1 MLVDRFNNLARITQ
15 APTWFLEALAVH
27 LAVPVEPETAL
38 GARFGGFFIHEGQRY
53 GSLLRGDVV
62 AAGLVP
68 HVVALAKHYRLT
80 GRVRDWRAKP
90 SDQLPLHAISMQWRP
105 YQEAVFRRT
114 LAYDTGVIDAPP
126 RSGKTAMAA
135 RTIDAYALP
144 TLFLAPSVQIVAQT
158 YRTFRK
164 IWGEDLVARI
174 DGDVRPSER
183 DPSKQIV
190 VATVASALA
199 LPPEWWAT
207 RQLLVI
213 DEFHHA
219 AADSYHRVSQLAVN
233 AFYRYGW
240 TGTHFRTGDDR
251 LAMEAVCSTV
261 IAKIPVDFLVAG
273 GWLARPRVVFSVVN
287 GAPTGGHNYQEAYE
301 AGIVESRDRNDLVVF
316 IAQQLGEQGVPT
328 IVLTRR
334 RAHADALGA
343 RIPNSVVVK
352 GGEGALTSKAVSDFL
367 SGRYGCI
374 VGTTVIGEGVD
385 VPRAAAL
392 VYAAG
397 GSDGVGMMQSYFRPL
412 TAAEGKPVGR
422 IYDFVD
428 SHHGM
433 LRKQSS
439 RRIEMAREQLGAGN
453 VIVPRGVT

>member
-1 MLVDRFNNLARITQ
+1 VLVDRFNNLARITQ

-27 LAVPVEPETAL
+27 LAVPVEPETAP

-114 LAYDTGVIDAPP
+114 LAYGTGVIDAPP

-219 AADSYHRVSQLAVN
+219 AADSYHRVNQLAVN

-287 GAPTGGHNYQEAYE
+287 GAPTGGHSYQEAYE

-343 RIPNSVVVK
+343 RIPNSATVK

-367 SGRYGCI
+367 AGRYGCI

-392 VYAAG
+392 IYAAG

-428 SHHGM
+428 AHHGM
-433 LRKQSS
+433 LRRQSA
-439 RRIEMAREQLGAGN
+439 RRIEMAREQFGAGN
-453 VIVPRGVT
+453 VVVPRGVT